1 MFWFNNGRGN
11 LEGKRPLLS
20 WTDIVQSWFY
30 TKSSSKSVVFS
41 KANLHFWTWT
51 RFNVTTGDHKA
62 VGLQGFLLFPS
73 MPAQIQL
80 SNDTPHQTL
89 TLAFPAA
96 RVALQG
102 RIQVPGDKS
111 ISHRSLML
119 GAIAGGETRIKG
131 LLLGEDPRSTAACF
145 QAMGVQMS
153 SLDEEWV
160 TVQGVGLGNLQE
172 PVDVLNAGN
181 SGTTLRLMLGLL
193 ASHPDRFF
201 AVTGDASLRSR
212 PMDRAINPLSQ
223 MGANIWGRMGNRLA
237 PLAVRGQALK
247 PIQYRSPVASAQVKS
262 CILLAGLMTEGA
274 TTVIEPSLSRDHSE
288 RMLSAFG
295 ADLTINQDD
304 CSVTVH
310 GPATLTGQTIIVP
323 GDISSAAFW
332 LVAGAITPGSDLVVE
347 NVGINPTR
355 TGILAAL
362 QAMEADIT
370 LENQREVT
378 GEPVADLRVRYSALK
393 GTQFSGDL
401 IPRMID
407 EIPVLAV
414 AALFAQ
420 GKTIIR
426 DAAELRVKE
435 CDRIT
440 VMAQQ
445 LTRMGGR
452 VQELADGLEIQGGTV
467 LQGAEVDSHGDHRI
481 GMSLAIAALRATANT
496 TIHRAEAAAISYPTF
511 VATLQKLCGSSE
523 P

>member
-1 MFWFNNGRGN
+1 
-11 LEGKRPLLS
+11 
-20 WTDIVQSWFY
+20 
-30 TKSSSKSVVFS
+30 
-41 KANLHFWTWT
+41 
-51 RFNVTTGDHKA
+51 
-62 VGLQGFLLFPS
+62 

-80 SNDTPHQTL
+80 TDATPHQTL
-89 TLAFPAA
+89 TLAFPSHEI
-96 RVALQG
+96 ALGG

-119 GAIAGGETRIKG
+119 GAIATGETRIQG

-145 QAMGVQMS
+145 QAMGVGIS
-153 SLDEEWV
+153 PLAEEWV

-201 AVTGDASLRSR
+201 AVTGDGSLRSR
-212 PMDRAINPLSQ
+212 PMDRVINPLSQ
-223 MGANIWGRMGNRLA
+223 MGAAIWGRMGNRLA
-237 PLAVRGQALK
+237 PLAVRGQTLK
-247 PIQYRSPVASAQVKS
+247 PIHYHSPVASAQVKS

-274 TTVIEPSLSRDHSE
+274 TTVTEPSLSRDHSE
-288 RMLSAFG
+288 RMLKAFG
-295 ADLTINQDD
+295 ADLEIDPET
-304 CSVTVH
+304 CSVTVK
-310 GPATLTGQTIIVP
+310 GPAALTGQTIVVP

-355 TGILAAL
+355 TGILEAL

-370 LENQREVT
+370 LENSREVT
-378 GEPVADLRVRYSALK
+378 GEPVADLRVRHSTLK
-393 GTQFSGDL
+393 AAEFSGDL

-407 EIPVLAV
+407 EIPILAV
-414 AALFAQ
+414 AALFAE
-420 GKTIIR
+420 GTTRIK

-445 LTRMGGR
+445 LTRLGGR
-452 VQELADGLEIQGGTV
+452 VQELPDGLEIYGGAN
-467 LQGAEVDSHGDHRI
+467 LMGAEVDSHGDHRV
-481 GMSLAIAALRATANT
+481 GMSLAIAALQARGTV
-496 TIHRAEAAAISYPTF
+496 TIHRAEAAAISYPNF
-511 VATLQKLCGSSE
+511 IATLQGLCKA
-523 P
+523 